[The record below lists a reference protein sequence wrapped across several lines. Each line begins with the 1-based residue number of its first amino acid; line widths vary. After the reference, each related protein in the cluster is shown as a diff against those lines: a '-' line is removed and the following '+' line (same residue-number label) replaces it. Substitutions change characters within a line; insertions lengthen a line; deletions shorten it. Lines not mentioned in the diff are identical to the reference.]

1 MKKHPLKLLLLLLSL
16 LTSIASAHYDP
27 AMGRWLNRDPIAEN
41 GGVNLYGFV
50 GNDGVSG
57 VDVLGLNDS
66 LGGFGI
72 YDDPAPSREQQEKN
86 QLQIEE
92 AAMLAKK
99 RQEAELEKIANRGGK
114 CCDKIT
120 IAAGKKQLQDR
131 YDEGKKLEID
141 TLPPGDKLTGTPYI
155 GENDYQSCYGRAAQA
170 INWLNPLP
178 KCWQCELVRGESTL
192 VKKDHWW
199 VECIAYDTDGAI
211 SDRINFDLHADFHG
225 KGNLQ
230 NQRTEYPI
238 NLPVGDAD
246 FLRNNPRLTRCGNK

>member
-1 MKKHPLKLLLLLLSL
+1 MIEEKYLKMAISIRRTYLKLINNLDLY
-16 LTSIASAHYDP
+16 H
-27 AMGRWLNRDPIAEN
+27 NRALK
-41 GGVNLYGFV
+41 VSSNL
-50 GNDGVSG
+50 
-57 VDVLGLNDS
+57 
-66 LGGFGI
+66 
-72 YDDPAPSREQQEKN
+72 
-86 QLQIEE
+86 EE
-92 AAMLAKK
+92 TLAKLDTI
-99 RQEAELEKIANRGGK
+99 QEGLDLKDKKPSSKETL
-114 CCDKIT
+114 DKILD
-120 IAAGKKQLQDR
+120 ILQEVE
-131 YDEGKKLEID
+131 DEGKKLEID